1 MGDSMK
7 KIVQILAATVAFG
20 TSIPFAVQ
28 ANEAGINAQIS
39 NDSAKF
45 GFFSSDL
52 WMQETYRFDLGY
64 QFNNDED
71 YVIDTSLAYIGKG
84 VLDPN
89 LDLGL
94 KAKFAYAQAK
104 DVDELGTG
112 ILLGVHAAYWLPT
125 ATPTNVT
132 VEYLVAPEI
141 LAFSEAENLNEL
153 SIRANIRLLRNLQ
166 GFAGYRQFEVDYKDA
181 KVKFD
186 DGAHIGFELAF

>member
-1 MGDSMK
+1 MK
-7 KIVQILAATVAFG
+7 KMTPALLLSAASLITM
-20 TSIPFAVQ
+20 PFMAQ
-28 ANEAGINAQIS
+28 ANEAGIQVQLA
-39 NDSAKF
+39 NDAAKF

-64 QFNNDED
+64 QYNNDKD
-71 YVIDTSLAYIGKG
+71 YVVDTSLAYIGKG

-94 KAKFAYAQAK
+94 KAKFAYAKAK
-104 DVDELGTG
+104 DIDKLGTG
-112 ILLGVHAAYWLPT
+112 ILLGFHAAYWLPT

-141 LAFSEAENLNEL
+141 LAFSDAENLNEL
-153 SIRANIRLLRNLQ
+153 SVRANIRLLRNLQ
-166 GFAGYRQFEVDYKDA
+166 GFVGYRRFEVEYKEA

>member
-1 MGDSMK
+1 MK
-7 KIVQILAATVAFG
+7 KTLQALAATALISASLPMV
-20 TSIPFAVQ
+20 VH
-28 ANEAGINAQIS
+28 ANEMGINVQLA

-52 WMQETYRFDLGY
+52 WMQETYRFDLSY
-64 QFNNDED
+64 QYNNDKD
-71 YVIDTSLAYIGKG
+71 YVIDTSFSYVGKG

-89 LDLGL
+89 LDLGV
-94 KAKFAYAQAK
+94 KGKFAYAKAK
-104 DVDELGTG
+104 DIDKLGTG

-132 VEYLVAPEI
+132 VEYLIAPEI
-141 LAFSEAENLNEL
+141 LAFSDAEKLNEL
-153 SIRANIRLLRNLQ
+153 SIRANVRLLRNLQ
-166 GFAGYRQFEVDYKDA
+166 GFVGYRHFEVEYKEA

>member
-1 MGDSMK
+1 MK
-7 KIVQILAATVAFG
+7 KIFQVLATSALVSA
-20 TSIPFAVQ
+20 SIPFAVQ
-28 ANEAGINAQIS
+28 ANEMGVNAQIA

-45 GFFSSDL
+45 GVFSSDV

-64 QFNNDED
+64 QYNKDKD

-89 LDLGL
+89 LDLGV
-94 KAKFAYAQAK
+94 KGKFAYAKAK
-104 DVDELGTG
+104 DIDKVGTG

-132 VEYLVAPEI
+132 VEYLVAPEV
-141 LAFSEAENLNEL
+141 LAFTDAENLNEL
-153 SIRANIRLLRNLQ
+153 SVRANIRLLRNLQ
-166 GFAGYRQFEVDYKDA
+166 GFVGYRRFEVEYKEA